1 VLGNLLASLMHN
13 VPQLRRLYCDSTA
26 LCAEGVCALQPA
38 LRVNRTIKELDL
50 SCCRLRDEGI
60 RLISDALA
68 GKTTM
73 YALDIC

>member
-13 VPQLRRLYCDSTA
+13 VPKLRRLYCDTA
-26 LCAEGVCALQPA
+26 LRAEGVCALQPA
-38 LRVNRTIKELDL
+38 LRVNRTLKELDL